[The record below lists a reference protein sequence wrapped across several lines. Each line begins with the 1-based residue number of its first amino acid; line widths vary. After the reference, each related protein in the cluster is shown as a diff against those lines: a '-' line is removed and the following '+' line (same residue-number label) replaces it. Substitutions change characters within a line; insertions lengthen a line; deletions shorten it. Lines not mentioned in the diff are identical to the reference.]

1 LFTIGPHHVLD
12 AWERAL
18 GQPGPTRVVPLLAAA
33 TGTPAADVLGWSIAR
48 RDAVLFDLREA
59 LFGARA
65 EAVQPCPGCQQEL
78 EFEVDLR
85 ELRPQPRD
93 EAPTSRQAFVD
104 GHRVCYRPPNTA
116 DLEAVAVLDD
126 PVGARAVLLERC
138 IESVNP
144 GGPESGPFV
153 SAEIARLLSE
163 SEADAEARLSLVCPV
178 CQHAWQAPFDIAAF
192 LWTEV
197 DDWAWR
203 TLRQVH
209 RLARAYGWTEHEV
222 LGLSPSRRQIYLDLL
237 DE

>member
-1 LFTIGPHHVLD
+1 LFTIAAHQLLD

-18 GQPGPTRVVPLLAAA
+18 GQPAPTRVVPLLAAA
-33 TGTPAADVLGWSIAR
+33 TGTPAADVLQWSIAH
-48 RDAVLFDLREA
+48 RDAVLFGLREA

-85 ELRPQPRD
+85 PLRPEPRG
-93 EAPTSRQAFVD
+93 EAATSSEVFVD
-104 GHRVCYRPPNTA
+104 GRRVRYRPPNTA
-116 DLEAVAVLDD
+116 DLEAAAVLEDAA
-126 PVGARAVLLERC
+126 GARDALLARC
-138 IESVNP
+138 IESVTP
-144 GGPESGPFV
+144 EGPESQSSV
-153 SAEIARLLSE
+153 SSEIVRLLSE

-192 LWTEV
+192 LWSEV

-209 RLARAYGWTEHEV
+209 RLARAYAWTEPEV
-222 LGLSPSRRQIYLDLL
+222 LSLSPSRRQIYLDLL